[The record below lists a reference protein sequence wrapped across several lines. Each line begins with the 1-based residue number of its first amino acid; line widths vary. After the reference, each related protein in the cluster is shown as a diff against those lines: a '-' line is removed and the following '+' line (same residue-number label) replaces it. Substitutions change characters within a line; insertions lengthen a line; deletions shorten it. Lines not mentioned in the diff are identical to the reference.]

1 MLRRMQDNTSS
12 SAGISSVSGGLSS
25 HEAAQ
30 RLRRDGPNALAA
42 DGRRGLLAIIA
53 DTAREPMFLLLLAA
67 GTLYLLFGEAIE
79 GITLFAAV
87 LVMLGLTLYQEGK
100 TERALEALRDLTSPR
115 ARVIRDGQPQRIAG
129 RDVVVGDL
137 LLLAEGDRVPA
148 DAILIEGHDLM
159 TDESLLTGEPVPV
172 RKVVANDV
180 PATATRAGTATPGG
194 DDQPH
199 VYAGTL
205 VVQGQGTARVTAT
218 GPRSAIGRIGASLAT
233 LAVERS
239 PLQIQTT
246 ALVRNL
252 AVLAACMSLVLVA
265 IFGLLRGD
273 WLQALLAGIALGMA
287 LLPEEY
293 PVVMTVFPALGA
305 WRLSKEKVLTRRITA
320 IETLGATSVLCADK
334 TGTLTEN
341 RMTVARLRAGSEAD
355 SASLDIDYGEHGE
368 LPEAF
373 HALVEFSILASAPD
387 PFDPMEKAFH
397 RLGEH
402 FLANTEHLHG
412 DWSLAHGYGLTPEL
426 RAMAQVWK
434 AHDGDDFVVA
444 AKGAPE
450 AIIDLCHLSPATR
463 ASIANQADSMARDG
477 LRVLAAA
484 RARWRTTPGAPWPSG
499 EHDFDFEYLGLLGL
513 ADPIRPEIPHAVA
526 QCRSAGIRVIMIT
539 GDYPATA
546 QSIARSAGLLVGAD
560 DASGI
565 LSGDELARLSD
576 TQLQA
581 RLRSVSVCAR
591 IAPEQK
597 LRIVQALKAQGEVVA
612 MTGDGVNDAPA
623 LKAAHVGVAMGGRG
637 TDVAREAASIVL
649 LDDNFSSIVHAVRLG
664 RRIFDNLQKSMSYLL
679 AVHVPIAGMALLPVL
694 LGWPVMLLPLHIAFL
709 ELVVD
714 PACSLAFE
722 NEPAERDVMQRPPR
736 DANARLFAGATLAF
750 ALLQGAGA
758 LVVVLVAYGWGLQQM
773 TEEQARAFGFCALV
787 VANLA
792 LILSNRSHRVS
803 LLASLRQPNRTLW
816 IVAAATAGLL
826 LLVVA
831 VPALAGLFRFA
842 ALPWPAA
849 VALPVLAL
857 VAALWFELMRR
868 NFARHLRR
876 RR

>member
-1 MLRRMQDNTSS
+1 MLTVMQDTASTTAAATS
-12 SAGISSVSGGLSS
+12 ISSGLSS
-25 HEAAQ
+25 HDAAQ
-30 RLRRDGPNALAA
+30 RLHRDGPNALAT
-42 DGRRGLLAIIA
+42 DGRRGILAIIA

-79 GITLFAAV
+79 GVTLFAAV
-87 LVMLGLTLYQEGK
+87 LIMLGLTLYQEGK

-115 ARVIRDGQPQRIAG
+115 ARVIRDGQAQRIAG
-129 RDVVVGDL
+129 RDVVAGDV

-159 TDESLLTGEPVPV
+159 ADESLLTGEPVPV
-172 RKVVANDV
+172 RKITAPDA
-180 PATATRAGTATPGG
+180 PAAATGTPTPGG

-199 VYAGTL
+199 IYSGTL
-205 VVQGQGTARVTAT
+205 IVQGQGMARVTAT
-218 GPRSAIGRIGASLAT
+218 GPRSAIGRIGTSLAT

-239 PLQIQTT
+239 PLQMQTT

-252 AVLAACMSLVLVA
+252 AVLAVCLSLVLVG
-265 IFGLLRGD
+265 IYGLLRGD
-273 WLQALLAGIALGMA
+273 WLHALLAGIALAMA

-341 RMTVARLRAGSEAD
+341 RMTVARLRAGSEAS
-355 SASLDIDYGEHGE
+355 SATLDIDYGERGE

-373 HALVEFSILASAPD
+373 HALVEYTILASAPD

-402 FLANTEHLHG
+402 FLANTEHLHR
-412 DWSLAHGYGLTPEL
+412 DWTLAHGYGLTPEL

-434 AHDGDDFVVA
+434 ARDGDDFVVA

-450 AIIDLCHLSPATR
+450 AIVDLCHLSPAAR
-463 ASIANQADSMARDG
+463 ATIASQVDSMASDG

-484 RARWRTTPGAPWPSG
+484 RARYRGTTDSPWPAG
-499 EHDFDFEYLGLLGL
+499 EHDFDFEYLGLIGL

-546 QSIARSAGLLVGAD
+546 RSIAQSAGLLVGNTGDSAV
-560 DASGI
+560 
-565 LSGDELARLSD
+565 LSGDELAQLSD
-576 TQLQA
+576 SQLQL
-581 RLRSVSVCAR
+581 RLRSVNVCAR

-649 LDDNFSSIVHAVRLG
+649 LDDNFSSIVRAVRLG

-709 ELVVD
+709 ELVID

-736 DANARLFAGATLAF
+736 DTGASLFGGATLAF

-758 LVVVLVAYGWGLQQM
+758 LVVVLAAYGWGLQQM
-773 TEEQARAFGFCALV
+773 PEEQARAFGFCALV

-792 LILSNRSHRVS
+792 LILSNRSHHVS
-803 LLASLRQPNRTLW
+803 LLASLRRPNRTLW
-816 IVAAATAGLL
+816 IVTFATAGLL

-842 ALPWPAA
+842 ALPWSAGLLLPALA
-849 VALPVLAL
+849 V

-868 NFARHLRR
+868 GFARHLRR
-876 RR
+876 PR